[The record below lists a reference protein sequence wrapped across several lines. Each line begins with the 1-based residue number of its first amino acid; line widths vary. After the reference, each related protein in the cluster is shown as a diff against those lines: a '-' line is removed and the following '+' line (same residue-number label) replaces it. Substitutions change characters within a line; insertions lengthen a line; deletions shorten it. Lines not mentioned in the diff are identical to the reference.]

1 MKSQIKEAIQL
12 NQEGASPDLLWDTI
26 KCRIRDL
33 TLHFLKKDRDK
44 DKLTYES
51 FQTRLASLF
60 VHRDSTLDPLTRSTL
75 NEEIIQVTQEWTE
88 FTDRLDAKRLEF
100 NIGRKRQLQEKSSK
114 YFFRKYNAIP
124 GSSHMLFDKRG
135 NMCDTDAGIL
145 QVCHNFYSSLYN
157 QEPQTGDSPYAFLP
171 AREERQLVSPEQVD
185 KLQAEVT
192 FEELFQAL
200 QGMKKG
206 KAPG

>member
-1 MKSQIKEAIQL
+1 MEWMKSQIKEAIQL

-26 KCRIRDL
+26 KYRIRDL

-51 FQTRLASLF
+51 FQTRLASLY

-100 NIGRKRQLQEKSSK
+100 NIGRKGSSK
-114 YFFRKYNAIP
+114 KNLLNISLESIMPSQVAAICYLTRGGTCVTLMQVFYRSAMTSTP
-124 GSSHMLFDKRG
+124 PFTTRSHR
-135 NMCDTDAGIL
+135 
-145 QVCHNFYSSLYN
+145 
-157 QEPQTGDSPYAFLP
+157 
-171 AREERQLVSPEQVD
+171 
-185 KLQAEVT
+185 
-192 FEELFQAL
+192 
-200 QGMKKG
+200 
-206 KAPG
+206 